1 MPRIMVI
8 GISDAGPDSLPPC
21 LLKRV
26 TEAEVLC
33 GGQRHLAFFPQVA
46 GERWVVRDNLS
57 ELVARLKADAATK
70 RIVVLASGD
79 PYFYIF
85 FPNTSNTTTEYFFGR
100 LWGLALRSQI
110 SAKAK
115 TDPKITYS
123 PAILKNVKKIPGMV
137 CPNKT
142 TIKFENVTSAIT
154 VKIYVFQ
161 SKIF

>member
-79 PYFYIF
+79 PYFYGIGSYLARHI
-85 FPNTSNTTTEYFFGR
+85 PREWLGLRKKLPLCLPR
-100 LWGLALRSQI
+100 LSAPRCRRS
-110 SAKAK
+110 
-115 TDPKITYS
+115 S
-123 PAILKNVKKIPGMV
+123 PPLTRW
-137 CPNKT
+137 C
-142 TIKFENVTSAIT
+142 
-154 VKIYVFQ
+154 
-161 SKIF
+161 